1 MWWIVLGFVAS
12 SAVGV
17 AAALAV
23 ARRGEPRLTPPPWNL
38 YDMAKQHVPIMGG
51 LAGFSI
57 TGIVILV
64 GLARSQPGLSAA
76 AMDTVVVMFFVSFI
90 FYISN
95 AFLLS
100 YIPSHESN
108 GEIVYR
114 VHFSLASTMEYRT
127 IFLSWFAL
135 MPLLQMHGLMVPA
148 SILAFVLPLSLLS
161 GTLVIAMVADSL
173 GLITFKE
180 SYVLFGIGTVLV
192 LALAAGT
199 PLTGIQTQSDYSTL
213 TVSLLIFCLNGLSFA
228 VVGLSPLASRYPRV
242 REFLTRHGR
251 SLVVIDMLLTTISQ
265 MFLWLAV
272 ASFI

>member
-64 GLARSQPGLSAA
+64 GLARTQPGLSAS
-76 AMDTVVVMFFVSFI
+76 MDTVVVMFFVSFL
-90 FYISN
+90 FYICN

-114 VHFSLASTMEYRT
+114 MHFSLASTMEYRT
-127 IFLSWFAL
+127 IFLSFFAL
-135 MPLLQMHGLMVPA
+135 MPLLQMHGLTVPA
-148 SILAFVLPLSLLS
+148 SILGFVLPLSLLWA
-161 GTLVIAMVADSL
+161 TLVIAMVADSL

-180 SYVLFGIGTVLV
+180 AYALFGIGTVLV
-192 LALAAGT
+192 LALAAGA
-199 PLTGIQTQSDYSTL
+199 PLMGIQTQSDYSAL
-213 TVSLLIFCLNGLSFA
+213 TACLLIFCLNGLSFA
-228 VVGLSPLASRYPRV
+228 VVGLAPLASRYPRM

-251 SLVVIDMLLTTISQ
+251 SLVAIDMLLTTISQ